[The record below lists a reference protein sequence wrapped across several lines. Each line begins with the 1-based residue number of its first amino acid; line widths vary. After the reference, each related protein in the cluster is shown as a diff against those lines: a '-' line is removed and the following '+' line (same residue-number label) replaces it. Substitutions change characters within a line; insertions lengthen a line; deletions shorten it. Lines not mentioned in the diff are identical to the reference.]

1 MARPKEP
8 IDLKI
13 AKGKS
18 HLTKAE
24 IAAER
29 AAEVAPATDEI
40 TAPKFLT
47 SVQRKR
53 FDQLS
58 RQLLKIKIM
67 GETDVEALAR
77 YIQAQTQYEQATKEI
92 RTLLKQRP
100 EAGGEAYYEELERWY
115 AAQDT
120 ASRLQDRYF
129 KQAQSAAR
137 DLGLTI
143 SSRCKLQV
151 PVKEEAPKVNKFGKF
166 AVMEGGGRQ

>member
-29 AAEVAPATDEI
+29 AAEVVPSTDEI
-40 TAPKFLT
+40 SAPAFLT
-47 SVQRKR
+47 AVQRKR
-53 FDQLS
+53 FDQLA

-77 YIQAQTQYEQATKEI
+77 YIQAQTQYEQTTKEI
-92 RTLLKQRP
+92 RTLIKRRP
-100 EAGGEAYYEELERWY
+100 GEDDEAYYEQLERWY

-151 PVKEEAPKVNKFGKF
+151 PVKDEEPKVNKFGKF
-166 AVMEGGGRQ
+166 AVVEGGGK

>member
-40 TAPKFLT
+40 TAPRFLT
-47 SVQRKR
+47 AAQRKH
-53 FDQLS
+53 FDRLAG
-58 RQLLKIKIM
+58 QLLKIKIL

-77 YIQAQTQYEQATKEI
+77 YVQAQTQYELATKEL
-92 RTLLKQRP
+92 RTLMKKRP
-100 EAGGEAYYEELERWY
+100 DEEAEDYYTLLDLWY
-115 AAQDT
+115 TAQDT

-129 KQAQSAAR
+129 KQAQAAAR
-137 DLGLTI
+137 DLGLTV

-151 PVKEEAPKVNKFGKF
+151 PVKDEEPKVNKFGKF
-166 AVMEGGGRQ
+166 TVMEGGGR

>member
-29 AAEVAPATDEI
+29 AAEVVPATDDI
-40 TAPKFLT
+40 TAPRFLT
-47 SVQRKR
+47 ATQRKH
-53 FDQLS
+53 FDRLAG
-58 RQLLKIKIM
+58 QLLKIKIL

-77 YIQAQTQYEQATKEI
+77 YVQAQTQYEQATKEL
-92 RTLLKQRP
+92 RTLMKKRP
-100 EAGGEAYYEELERWY
+100 DEEAEDYYTLLDLWY
-115 AAQDT
+115 TAQDT

-129 KQAQSAAR
+129 KQAQAAAR

-151 PVKEEAPKVNKFGKF
+151 PVKDEEPKVNKFGKF
-166 AVMEGGGRQ
+166 AVMEGGGR